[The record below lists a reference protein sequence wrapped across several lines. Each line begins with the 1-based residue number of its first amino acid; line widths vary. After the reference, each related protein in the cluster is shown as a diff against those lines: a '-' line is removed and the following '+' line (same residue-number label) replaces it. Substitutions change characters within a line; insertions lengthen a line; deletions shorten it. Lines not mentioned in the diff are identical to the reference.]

1 MQNTKQ
7 KYMNQ
12 KILEAL
18 KEKFTG
24 ASDDVLVRLAN
35 KIGKKITTEE
45 DISPAV
51 EKITLQELIDS
62 EADRRATEVQKTAI
76 QNYEKKYKLKDGMK
90 YEDSEEM
97 NSKDVQEIKEDAPE
111 WAKQIIEANS
121 KLAERLNAFE
131 SNKISTERKQK
142 LQDIVDKLPDQLKKP
157 YSRVAVDT
165 LNEEQFA
172 GLLAEIE
179 GEVDSLFS
187 DFNQKGAVFGR
198 PTNNLGG
205 TPRQELSKEQL
216 AALSQRPDTTKENS
230 QPF

>member
-1 MQNTKQ
+1 
-7 KYMNQ
+7 MNQ

>member
-1 MQNTKQ
+1 
-7 KYMNQ
+7 MNQ

-62 EADRRATEVQKTAI
+62 EADRRATEAQKTAI

-97 NSKDVQEIKEDAPE
+97 NSKDVQEIKEDTPE